1 MFIMTTAIWLI
12 EVSTGLREISKCSEK
27 TATRALDLLKALTCT
42 FTTKNLVGACKKEKA
57 NGRSLQRALLNFAKF
72 RFDSSSAYL
81 PPDTAAPDPGSA
93 T

>member
-1 MFIMTTAIWLI
+1 MSMFIMSTAICLNGGVNGASRNFKMLG
-12 EVSTGLREISKCSEK
+12 EDCN
-27 TATRALDLLKALTCT
+27 LDLLKALTCT
-42 FTTKNLVGACKKEKA
+42 FTTKNLVGTCNKEKA

-81 PPDTAAPDPGSA
+81 PPDTAAPGPGSA